1 MALVEANVRVGV
13 TGAVYS
19 GPVGTTAPTTTA
31 TAVSPRIDLG
41 YVSEDGVTRTL
52 PDAGDATVIK
62 AWQNGATV
70 RVIRTASED
79 NPTFSFTLL
88 ETKLETVQ
96 FALGVTVTQ
105 TVTEGS
111 YVIDT
116 TAAKVYKDLILDVID
131 GSSIERTHLPKA
143 MVTEVGDLVYKNDEP
158 YGYQV
163 TVTAERDSTL
173 GYNAKVFATALKS

>member
-1 MALVEANVRVGV
+1 MTLDSSKVRVGV

-19 GPVGTTAPTTTA
+19 GPTGTAAPTNTSTA
-31 TAVSPRIDLG
+31 ITPRVDLG
-41 YVSEDGVTRTL
+41 YIDENGVTRTL
-52 PDAGDATVIK
+52 PNAGDSKTIK

-70 RVIRTASED
+70 RVIRTLSED
-79 NPTFSFTLL
+79 NPTFKFVLM

-105 TVTEGS
+105 TVTEGAYLIDNTQPRG
-111 YVIDT
+111 YV
-116 TAAKVYKDLILDVID
+116 DLVLDVID

-143 MVTEVGDLVYKNDEP
+143 IVTEVGDLVYKNDEP
-158 YGYQV
+158 YGYEV

>member
-19 GPVGTTAPTTTA
+19 GPTGTTAPTNTSTA
-31 TAVSPRIDLG
+31 ITPRVDLG
-41 YVSEDGVTRTL
+41 FISEDGVTRTL
-52 PDAGDATVIK
+52 PNAGDSSPIK

-70 RVIRTASED
+70 RTIRTLSED
-79 NPTFSFTLL
+79 NPTYSFTLL
-88 ETKLETVQ
+88 ETKLESVQ

-116 TAAKVYKDLILDVID
+116 TASRGYKDLVIDVID
-131 GSSIERTHLPKA
+131 GANIERTHLPKA

-158 YGYQV
+158 YGYEV
-163 TVTAERDSTL
+163 TVTAERDATL